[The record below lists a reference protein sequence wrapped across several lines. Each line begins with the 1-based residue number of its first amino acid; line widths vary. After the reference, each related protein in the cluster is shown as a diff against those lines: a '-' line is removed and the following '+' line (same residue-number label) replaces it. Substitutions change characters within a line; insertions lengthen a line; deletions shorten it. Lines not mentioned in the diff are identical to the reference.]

1 MCQHVPVTQTVA
13 APPTAPHPPVRLR
26 HRPAL
31 DGLRGFAVGACLL
44 YQTFTSVLT
53 GAWIG
58 VDMFLVLSGFF
69 IAAMLLREQRKW
81 GSIDYL
87 EFLRRRARRLLP
99 TQLFMLGVVVVLSFF
114 WVVPGRRLSVAWD
127 VVASA
132 FQFVNWRFILSD
144 QSYFANLSLPTPVRH
159 MWSLNVQ
166 EQFYVVFPF
175 VIAILFAITRK
186 RWVRIALLLGLAGL
200 SVTRMAMLYVPGT
213 DPSRV
218 YYGTDTR
225 IFEVIIG
232 VVAAFL
238 ISERSFAMGE
248 GRAHQGWLDRWDK
261 QIGWAGLASMAILTV
276 LMVTISEYSA
286 IVFQGGLV
294 LVCLLTLVAIVA
306 ASGPHS
312 NVLQR
317 ILSWKPLQ
325 RVGVMGYSLY
335 IWHWPALV
343 FTMFAIPNTPLWFR
357 HTVAMV
363 ATVVV
368 GRWAYKHIEEPAH
381 RRGLKALLPGK
392 PHLRKIVVV
401 GALPAVLIGAW
412 QLAGTADNAITV
424 DPARNVTLALPAYT
438 PSSQPRSVVLLGNSV
453 AHSVATHSGENTP
466 DLAVSLIARFGCD
479 PFARDLI
486 RDGDSLPPTA
496 DCIDYQRTWEKAIS
510 EVKNPFVVYFLPI
523 NLLADY
529 EADGKLLSPGSAA
542 YDGFVRDAL
551 EEVRSKSMASGAT
564 GFALNNLACHQR
576 DDFFGTD
583 PSISRS
589 SDVTMVKHL
598 NEVAAAWAATK
609 GVTVFDNYGALCPG
623 DTVMTSINGTALY
636 ADQLHFTPESAPI
649 YWGWLAPQIREAA
662 NRTAPVP

>member
-401 GALPAVLIGAW
+401 GALPAVLFGAW
-412 QLAGTADNAITV
+412 GLSTASGPQTV
-424 DPARNVTLALPAYT
+424 TDLSRNVTLAIPTYRPAT
-438 PSSQPRSVVLLGNSV
+438 ETTRVVLLGNSV
-453 AHSVATHSGENTP
+453 ALGVATDRGSGTP
-466 DLAVSLIARFGCD
+466 DLDVTAVTSFGCD
-479 PFARDLI
+479 PFAAEMVRSGTSVPLSEDCK
-486 RDGDSLPPTA
+486 RYQMDWPKKVAAA
-496 DCIDYQRTWEKAIS
+496 DAD
-510 EVKNPFVVYFLPI
+510 VVAFFLPI

-529 EADGKLLSPGSAA
+529 TVGGQVLVPGTPAH
-542 YDGFVRDAL
+542 DKFVVEMLEGVRDRAL
-551 EEVRSKSMASGAT
+551 ASGAGT
-564 GFALNNLACHQR
+564 FVLNNLSCHER
-576 DDFFGTD
+576 EDYFGNEPTIGRSND
-583 PSISRS
+583 VSR
-589 SDVTMVKHL
+589 VRHL
-598 NEVAAAWAATK
+598 NALAGRWAQNSEVRVIDT
-609 GVTVFDNYGALCPG
+609 FDALCPDG
-623 DTVMTSINGTALY
+623 RAHTSLNGVEMFS
-636 ADQLHFTPESAPI
+636 DGLHFTTDAVPI
-649 YWGWLAPQIREAA
+649 YWEWLAPQIREAA